1 MLYSLEQTLAN
12 RPPLTTIRYDAPLLD
27 AFRLIIER
35 RLGQLPVVDAEGRLR
50 GIVSQQTLLGLYA
63 MTDGALSLFDL
74 HVVDAMEPAVTLTP
88 QDDLL
93 AAVDRLRQRG
103 TYAVVVADGPRPV
116 GILTGKDMSVFFRSL
131 FEGILLV
138 ERVERYFG
146 AAIRSVHPTEAAY
159 TQALIAAFGPDK
171 ADPTKPQNAGR
182 DLSLTDMT
190 YLVRDDDNWPQ
201 FAALFGNREYFR
213 KLMDQTRYVRNQ
225 IAHFDGHVDALEMD
239 TLRRAVTWLENRL
252 ELFAQPPGAPGE
264 RVDGI
269 QTLAAVVAGRKPPVC
284 VGPDALL
291 RDALRVMIENRFGQ
305 LPVLDE
311 DGHLFGLVSQQSIL
325 RSYYHTEGLVDLLSL
340 PVAHCVEPV
349 DVLRPSDDLFQ
360 TADLLAQPGTHTPVV
375 VEDDRPVAILTGKD
389 MTHFFRSLFEGIIL
403 IERIEIRLRDYAAA
417 AFPDAEALNE
427 AARRVFGP
435 GPKNPEYSARNPK
448 HFTFADRMLFM
459 CDNDIWPVFAPALE
473 SREIFMQLMDRAR
486 RVRNALMHFRGN
498 LSYSELD
505 ALRKAHS
512 WLSQRPLS
520 GPAALPPL
528 PDDGPPRGSGS
539 NPYGAVMARKART
552 LSAGSAEPSTP

>member
-1 MLYSLEQTLAN
+1 
-12 RPPLTTIRYDAPLLD
+12 
-27 AFRLIIER
+27 
-35 RLGQLPVVDAEGRLR
+35 
-50 GIVSQQTLLGLYA
+50 
-63 MTDGALSLFDL
+63 
-74 HVVDAMEPAVTLTP
+74 
-88 QDDLL
+88 
-93 AAVDRLRQRG
+93 
-103 TYAVVVADGPRPV
+103 
-116 GILTGKDMSVFFRSL
+116 
-131 FEGILLV
+131 
-138 ERVERYFG
+138 
-146 AAIRSVHPTEAAY
+146 
-159 TQALIAAFGPDK
+159 
-171 ADPTKPQNAGR
+171 
-182 DLSLTDMT
+182 
-190 YLVRDDDNWPQ
+190 
-201 FAALFGNREYFR
+201 
-213 KLMDQTRYVRNQ
+213 
-225 IAHFDGHVDALEMD
+225 
-239 TLRRAVTWLENRL
+239 
-252 ELFAQPPGAPGE
+252 
-264 RVDGI
+264 
-269 QTLAAVVAGRKPPVC
+269 
-284 VGPDALL
+284 
-291 RDALRVMIENRFGQ
+291 
-305 LPVLDE
+305 
-311 DGHLFGLVSQQSIL
+311 
-325 RSYYHTEGLVDLLSL
+325 
-340 PVAHCVEPV
+340 
-349 DVLRPSDDLFQ
+349 
-360 TADLLAQPGTHTPVV
+360 